1 MSNDNRDQ
9 GDVLLDPAGSAVRR
23 SAVARRRRTARRV
36 GLGTGV
42 AAALLL
48 GASQLAATGLP
59 SSLPAGSQPP
69 ASSDVVQRDVAQ
81 RDGGQP
87 DPTSAGCSGDG
98 VDPDYPA
105 PGKGD
110 GAAVA
115 AASIVAAAAACDA
128 DALVAL
134 ATDSGTELMFGTE
147 TPEQAFALPD
157 TDTQHYRTL
166 VALLGR
172 TSGAISGGDPSNR
185 TVVWPRVATQEFRDS
200 DRAWQE
206 VVDAGLLT
214 AEQAEAQRAD
224 ETFGYAG
231 MVVGI
236 AENGT
241 WRYYSPS
248 E

>member
-9 GDVLLDPAGSAVRR
+9 GDVLLDPAGSTVRT
-23 SAVARRRRTARRV
+23 SAAARRRRTARRV

-42 AAALLL
+42 VAVTAALVL
-48 GASQLAATGLP
+48 GATQLAATGLP
-59 SSLPAGSQPP
+59 SSLPAWSQLP
-69 ASSDVVQRDVAQ
+69 ASSDVAQ
-81 RDGGQP
+81 RGGDKP
-87 DPTSAGCSGDG
+87 DPTHAECSTDG

-105 PGKGD
+105 PGAGD
-110 GAAVA
+110 GAAAA
-115 AASIVAAAAACDA
+115 AASIVAAAADCDA

-134 ATDSGTELMFGTE
+134 ATDSRTELMFGTE
-147 TPEQAFALPD
+147 TPEQTFALPD
-157 TDTQHYRTL
+157 TDTEHYRTL
-166 VALLGR
+166 VALLAK
-172 TSGAISGGDPSNR
+172 TSGATSGGDPGNE

-200 DRAWQE
+200 DKAWQE

-224 ETFGYAG
+224 ETFGYTG